1 MSCGFSRPL
10 ELRLLRPRYPARME
24 LDREFPGAKD
34 KNVSQFVDATLMKR
48 IDQSGFLDKLYK

>member
-1 MSCGFSRPL
+1 MSCGFSQPL

-34 KNVSQFVDATLMKR
+34 KNVSQFVGVTVMKT
-48 IDQSGFLDKLYK
+48 IDQSGYR